1 LRSESARLGA
11 RKNQPSTRKGAH
23 MEIFM
28 PRTDPVTGECYY
40 AGKWYSTYAEAKEA
54 YIEYEEARSEWEC
67 AEYDRMKDEK

>member
-1 LRSESARLGA
+1 
-11 RKNQPSTRKGAH
+11 
-23 MEIFM
+23 MDIFM

-40 AGKWYSTYAEAKEA
+40 AGKWYESYSEARDA